1 MQSGQQTLVPIA
13 CRGFGKAKPV
23 PVRPAVEEQGEN
35 DAEQNNKELEFVMRQ
50 PNLRQVFLRQPSDG
64 LYPKMKSVHEMEA
77 EDVPELASMPQPDK
91 QLEELVAKRA
101 YARDNPK
108 LVNALIGHLYD
119 KNGKLIEQMY
129 AQLLKERLK
138 HSGSPLM
145 SSLSYNLMM
154 QSAALFKRHR
164 LLDQLTFESSIFD
177 VPIDNQTYIKTIM
190 CLYYDLNRTKQSK
203 DHLQYMYAVYKN
215 DVPTEDYQFGSE
227 LILEYVNAAA
237 AAAKLHQHQPD
248 GQDPKQHN
256 GKKNR
261 RRSRDKKGHM
271 SQLASDKQ

>member
-1 MQSGQQTLVPIA
+1 
-13 CRGFGKAKPV
+13 
-23 PVRPAVEEQGEN
+23 
-35 DAEQNNKELEFVMRQ
+35 
-50 PNLRQVFLRQPSDG
+50 
-64 LYPKMKSVHEMEA
+64 MKSVHEMEA